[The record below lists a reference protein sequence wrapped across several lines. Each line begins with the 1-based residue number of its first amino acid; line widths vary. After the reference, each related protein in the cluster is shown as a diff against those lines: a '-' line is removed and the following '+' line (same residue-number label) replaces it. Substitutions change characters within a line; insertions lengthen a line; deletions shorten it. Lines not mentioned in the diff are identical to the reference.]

1 MKLRN
6 LTVVRKTGIKL
17 LAGLL
22 AIGMTFGS
30 PLSVLADE
38 IPIEEGSPVN
48 EDGKERLQ
56 ARKVEK
62 CDGSDEFVDVSD
74 EVLELIQNGEV
85 KLNEETGYLEDV
97 ADGRKVNPETGE
109 RVDENVPTDPTK
121 PVDPN
126 PGTTDPKPS
135 EPENPPTPEDPTKPS
150 NPEKPSDSG
159 KDDSDKDMTS
169 GEKDASK
176 SDNAKSEEESGK
188 DTNDSL
194 ISRQQIVKL
203 PEIVEDFRFWT
214 VARKYGFAK
223 LKEVSVLEE
232 IPTDNNANIRTVGT
246 IPKKG
251 LFYVLKQVDKD
262 WLYIESGNV
271 RGFVKKSD
279 VYTGT
284 NAQKVLK
291 IYQKRAKRA
300 AKEAGE
306 KYTGIEIVAPTA
318 KETVAPTENKAFTY
332 LRATVNSTVVK
343 KDYALVND
351 QVGENVLNI
360 RESQNQD
367 AKVIGTLNQGDLCYV
382 LKKVDDNW
390 SYIESG
396 DVRGFVENKYLAQDE
411 KTKEAVTKTGED
423 NYETAKEIVKPEE
436 NKALYYT
443 LTSIKTGTP
452 SGEVRNA
459 ILEYASQFVGNPYA
473 WGGTSLTDGADC
485 SGFVQQIYKAFGYDL
500 PRVAEAQS
508 QYGTQIAVEDAE
520 PGDLI
525 FYAKKG
531 HVYHVA
537 IYAGDGKTL
546 EAANEDQGIIQGTV
560 NTADAVWAT
569 RVVKDETTLAGGGI
583 AEVNATEDMY
593 GLCLGDFKITY
604 YCACEICCDKETG
617 ITATGTPVIEGQTIA
632 VDPSI
637 IPYGSKVIIGGHVF
651 TAEDCGGAIKDKR
664 IDIYVN
670 SHEEALAL
678 GTTNATVY
686 LVK

>member
-135 EPENPPTPEDPTKPS
+135 EPENPPTPEDPAKPS

-159 KDDSDKDMTS
+159 KDDS
-169 GEKDASK
+169 K
-176 SDNAKSEEESGK
+176 SDDAKSEEEPEK

-232 IPTDNNANIRTVGT
+232 IPTDNNANIRTVGM

-411 KTKEAVTKTGED
+411 KTKEAITKTGED
-423 NYETAKEIVKPEE
+423 NYETAKETVKPEE

-459 ILEYASQFVGNPYA
+459 ILEYASQFVGNPYV

>member
-62 CDGSDEFVDVSD
+62 CDGSDEFIDVSD

-121 PVDPN
+121 PVNPN
-126 PGTTDPKPS
+126 PGTTDP
-135 EPENPPTPEDPTKPS
+135 
-150 NPEKPSDSG
+150 KPSDSG
-159 KDDSDKDMTS
+159 KDDSDKDDSKDDDAKKDDTKKEDTKEETSGKDLTS
-169 GEKDASK
+169 GEKDDSK
-176 SDNAKSEEESGK
+176 FDNAKSEEESGK

-194 ISRQQIVKL
+194 VSRQQIVKL

-232 IPTDNNANIRTVGT
+232 IPTDNNANIRAVGT

-300 AKEAGE
+300 AKKAGE
-306 KYTGIEIVAPTA
+306 KYTGIEIVAPTG

-423 NYETAKEIVKPEE
+423 NYETAKETVKP
-436 NKALYYT
+436 
-443 LTSIKTGTP
+443 
-452 SGEVRNA
+452 
-459 ILEYASQFVGNPYA
+459 
-473 WGGTSLTDGADC
+473 
-485 SGFVQQIYKAFGYDL
+485 
-500 PRVAEAQS
+500 
-508 QYGTQIAVEDAE
+508 
-520 PGDLI
+520 
-525 FYAKKG
+525 
-531 HVYHVA
+531 
-537 IYAGDGKTL
+537 
-546 EAANEDQGIIQGTV
+546 
-560 NTADAVWAT
+560 
-569 RVVKDETTLAGGGI
+569 
-583 AEVNATEDMY
+583 
-593 GLCLGDFKITY
+593 
-604 YCACEICCDKETG
+604 
-617 ITATGTPVIEGQTIA
+617 
-632 VDPSI
+632 
-637 IPYGSKVIIGGHVF
+637 
-651 TAEDCGGAIKDKR
+651 
-664 IDIYVN
+664 
-670 SHEEALAL
+670 
-678 GTTNATVY
+678 
-686 LVK
+686 